1 MKTVFL
7 LLAFLAVFVSVQAM
21 FDPNGDVGHQPYGH
35 FNAPGH
41 GEAGY
46 TEKTEYDH
54 ILAQLKKVEHA
65 IHDLD
70 LKLYEYERHSHLRFW
85 MLIAFGFGSFTAL
98 TYQLVNLRSRLLE
111 ATAKDRAPQPEKTVP
126 PDPTVIQKL
135 EQLQKVERVLKVLE
149 DMIQHVHDNM
159 LDDKISKLFKKYLS
173 EEEWNFYVEKEIKKS
188 SSAGEFKKLLLQHVF
203 DLQQE
208 ELRLTGEIKG
218 WNKD

>member
-46 TEKTEYDH
+46 
-54 ILAQLKKVEHA
+54 KVEHA